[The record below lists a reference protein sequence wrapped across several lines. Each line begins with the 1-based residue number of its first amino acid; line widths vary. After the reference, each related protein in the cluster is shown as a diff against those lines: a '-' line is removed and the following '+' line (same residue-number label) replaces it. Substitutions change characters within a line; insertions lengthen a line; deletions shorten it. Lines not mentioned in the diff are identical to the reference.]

1 MRSEANYSHPCVV
14 RSFFQHRGDLVLY
27 GSIVLFVNVTNGLSV
42 FPLSGMEIG
51 FFFSFSFFSGLN
63 GLGKEEKEER
73 FIWFL
78 FLGLGLADFFW
89 LCLVGQDEEVGDEIS
104 SGLLGVRES
113 YDKRRA

>member
-51 FFFSFSFFSGLN
+51 FFFL
-63 GLGKEEKEER
+63 
-73 FIWFL
+73 FL
-78 FLGLGLADFFW
+78 FFQGLTVLGRKRRRR
-89 LCLVGQDEEVGDEIS
+89 
-104 SGLLGVRES
+104 GLLVSVFGFGAGGFFLVVFG
-113 YDKRRA
+113 RAR